1 MPQDVQVEELVA
13 PVVVEY
19 FPAPQ
24 AVQELETAPLYLPAP
39 QAVQELEPAPLYLP
53 APQAVQVEELVA
65 PVVVEYLPAPQAR
78 QVEELVAPVVVEY
91 FPAAQFA
98 QSVLLYSSA
107 CAELPYF
114 PAPQLVQ

>member
-24 AVQELETAPLYLPAP
+24 AVQVEDLVAPVAVEYLPAP
-39 QAVQELEPAPLYLP
+39 QAVQP
-53 APQAVQVEELVA
+53 
-65 PVVVEYLPAPQAR
+65 
-78 QVEELVAPVVVEY
+78 
-91 FPAAQFA
+91 
-98 QSVLLYSSA
+98 VLLYSSA

-114 PAPQLVQ
+114 PAGQ